1 MTMMELCMRHEEEMN
16 RMIEDCIF
24 DLMRKMPIAHTALD
38 VETMGLTIDELYE
51 LSNKFL
57 PIRVLERYI
66 AKEYRIAF
74 ARRTEL
80 VSFEVDEKGKPAM
93 NGEKRTLKST
103 RIVYAWVDDDYFEE
117 EEPDIEW
124 EED

>member
-1 MTMMELCMRHEEEMN
+1 MTIMELCMRHEEEMN

-24 DLMRKMPIAHTALD
+24 DLMGKMPTAHTALD

-66 AKEYRIAF
+66 VKEYRIAF

-80 VSFEVDEKGKPAM
+80 VSFKVDEKGKPAI

-117 EEPDIEW
+117 EPDFEW